1 MTVKKII
8 YSMKVYSLHTLS
20 VTAYSW
26 TNIYFTCLDNCSS
39 QSL

>member
-1 MTVKKII
+1 MSVKII
-8 YSMKVYSLHTLS
+8 TYSMKVYYLHILP